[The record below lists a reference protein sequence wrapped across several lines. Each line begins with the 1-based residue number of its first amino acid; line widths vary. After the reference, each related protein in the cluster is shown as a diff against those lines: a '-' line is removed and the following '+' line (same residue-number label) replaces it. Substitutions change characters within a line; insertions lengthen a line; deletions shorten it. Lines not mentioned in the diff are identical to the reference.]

1 MDTAWR
7 FTGNAHHVLG
17 RREWT
22 TLELEREMS
31 RHHRKQTGPRRRG
44 LFFITV
50 TLLVIIIAGIYIKLE
65 VLPNTKHVTAD
76 FKGLSKPIFVAGE
89 MQEVSA
95 LGTKEGIKLPLSV
108 IQEHVDP
115 TIRYEESS
123 KTIIM
128 ATKDK
133 LIHFKTDE
141 LTGKVNSKPFEL
153 HFAAE
158 KVKGTLYLPLSP
170 LQELYGLQLREDSE
184 TGIVT
189 LYKAGDS
196 IQQAKVVSFK
206 KKTRTVPLRVGP
218 SIHEPILA
226 DVQQGAALQ
235 IWETVDGWYKVQLDN
250 GYVGYMRQAD
260 VQLEEKMTVESGA
273 SKEQENAAPIE
284 GPINLVWEAVYNKN
298 PDVSKIGTMPG
309 VNVVSPTWFSLLDG
323 KGNVESKAD
332 ATYVEWA
339 HNQNMQV
346 WALFSNSFEPKLTTE
361 ALSTFESRFQMIQQ
375 VLSYAQIYNVD
386 GINID
391 FENVYTKDKENFT
404 QFIRELSPMLREQGL
419 VVSVDVTPKSNS
431 EMWSAFADR
440 RALGEVVDYMMV
452 MTYDEHWASSPR
464 AGSVASLPWVES
476 SIRRIIDE
484 DEVPPNKIILGIPL
498 YTRIWSETSEGGST
512 KVSSKTAGMK
522 KIQELLDKQKLKP
535 TFDASTGQNYVEYEE
550 DGVRKR
556 IWIEDE
562 VSVKARVDLS
572 KELNL
577 AGTGS
582 WTRSF
587 AVPEIW
593 DDLAP

>member
-1 MDTAWR
+1 
-7 FTGNAHHVLG
+7 
-17 RREWT
+17 
-22 TLELEREMS
+22 MS
-31 RHHRKQTGPRRRG
+31 RHHRKQTGPRKRG

-50 TLLVIIIAGIYIKLE
+50 TLLVIILAGVYIKLE
-65 VLPNTKHVTAD
+65 VLPSTKHVTPD
-76 FKGLSKPIFVAGE
+76 FDGLTKPIFVAGE
-89 MQEVSA
+89 LQKVSA
-95 LGTKEGIKLPLSV
+95 MGTKEGIKLPLSV
-108 IQEHVDP
+108 IQAQVDS

-133 LIHFKTDE
+133 LIHFKTDQ

-158 KVKGTLYLPLSP
+158 QVKGTLYLPLAP
-170 LQELYGLQLREDSE
+170 LQELYGLQLRENSE

-189 LYKAGDS
+189 MYKAGDT
-196 IQQAKVVSFK
+196 IQHAKVVSFK

-218 SIHEPILA
+218 SIHQPILA
-226 DVQQGAALQ
+226 DVEQGAPLQ
-235 IWETVDGWYKVQLDN
+235 IWATVDGWYKVQLDN
-250 GYVGYMRQAD
+250 GYVGFMRQAD
-260 VQLEEKMTVESGA
+260 VHLEEKITVESGP
-273 SKEQENAAPIE
+273 SEEEKQTAPIE
-284 GPINLVWEAVYNKN
+284 GPINLIWEAVYNKN
-298 PDVSKIGTMPG
+298 PDTSKIGQLPG

-323 KGNVESKAD
+323 KGNVQSKAD
-332 ATYVEWA
+332 STYVQWA
-339 HNQNMQV
+339 HSQNMQV
-346 WALFSNSFEPKLTTE
+346 WALFSNSFEPKLTTA

-375 VLSYAQIYNVD
+375 VLSYARIYRVD

-391 FENVYTKDKENFT
+391 FENIYTKDKENFT
-404 QFIRELSPMLREQGL
+404 QFMRELSPMLREQGL
-419 VVSVDVTPKSNS
+419 IVSVDVTPKSNS
-431 EMWSAFADR
+431 EMWSAFLDR
-440 RALGEVVDYMMV
+440 QALGEVVDYMMV
-452 MTYDEHWASSPR
+452 MSYDEHWASSPT
-464 AGSVASLPWVES
+464 AGSVASLPWVEN
-476 SIRRIIDE
+476 SIRRIIVE
-484 DEVPPNKIILGIPL
+484 DNVPPSKLILGIPL

-522 KIQELLDKQKLKP
+522 TIRELLDKLKLEP
-535 TFDASTGQNYVEYEE
+535 TFDASTGQHYVEYKE
-550 DGVRKR
+550 DGVKKR